1 MDSEDAVGLGRD
13 GQPGTPGQA
22 RKRAPLSAGAARR
35 RDSHRNELEGHLVPL
50 FVTRTLWAA
59 RAVALRVAALPG
71 LSLTVTEGRGEAG
84 RKWPRTIVTCTA
96 GYS

>member
-1 MDSEDAVGLGRD
+1 M
-13 GQPGTPGQA
+13 
-22 RKRAPLSAGAARR
+22 
-35 RDSHRNELEGHLVPL
+35 PL